1 VLVAVLLLYVSPV
14 AHYVTQSRTA
24 GSHRAELEELERD
37 NVSLKTRVR
46 QLRRPDALEREARKL
61 GMVSAG
67 ERAFVIRGAETR

>member
-61 GMVSAG
+61 GMVRAG